1 MSEEKKSPLQ
11 VEVFKPGTTI
21 KIDLPVAY
29 VERFNQ
35 FLLEFIPFKD
45 EEHFKTTM
53 EKINNKEQD
62 EPFSYHTTTLL
73 SFLVLAEESA
83 RKQGLLEH
91 VEIDRETGK
100 RVESST
106 D

>member
-1 MSEEKKSPLQ
+1 MAETKEPLK
-11 VEVFKPGTTI
+11 VEVFKPGSTI
-21 KIDLPVAY
+21 TVELPVAY

-53 EKINNKEQD
+53 EKVKDNKQD
-62 EPFSYHTTTLL
+62 DEYSYHTTTLL
-73 SFLVLAEESA
+73 SFLVLCEESA
-83 RKQGLLEH
+83 RKQGLLEY
-91 VEIDRETGK
+91 VDIDPETGK